1 MGRMCVELCPRD
13 AANGK
18 SQKATARLVLKFAAA
33 PPQRCSHF
41 GTGAAAA
48 AQDLTPAGMDEL
60 ARLDPG
66 LAIRGADVWVGLAA
80 NPPVDGMPGPQIPTS
95 MTGGVR
101 EKEVLGQ
108 GTSLT

>member
-1 MGRMCVELCPRD
+1 MLRIFLN
-13 AANGK
+13 A
-18 SQKATARLVLKFAAA
+18 
-33 PPQRCSHF
+33 
-41 GTGAAAA
+41 
-48 AQDLTPAGMDEL
+48 AGMDGL
-60 ARLDPG
+60 VARLDPG

-80 NPPVDGMPGPQIPTS
+80 NPPVDGMPGLQIPTS